1 MLDNNASS
9 TLSKKDHNSF
19 FNSFKM
25 QQEFQVNSLKSFSQ
39 INELEETNILNKQNF
54 AAAFNLIFPQKH
66 TISLIEEND
75 EMDDD
80 DLFLLENTSKK
91 EKLKEIIPSL
101 KLSSQI
107 LKKTYFKI
115 NTDKIDSLFNKNDST
130 VNKNEVN
137 LLEKKRNRTRRPR
150 KDNKDNI
157 RKKIKRGFL
166 NAALFKKL
174 NEKLRS
180 IGSNQY
186 FERFPSNFA
195 CDIDKKRN
203 KEILNLKLKD
213 IFEKEELYKNENN
226 KGRLNYAH
234 NLKVINREEIKQN
247 QVFKIIL
254 NKTFVELYEEY
265 INSEEFGIEEVER
278 LKKKKMDDAYIRNYI
293 NLAKSLV
300 KFFTL

>member
-1 MLDNNASS
+1 MLNNNASS

-39 INELEETNILNKQNF
+39 INEPEETNILNKQNF

-80 DLFLLENTSKK
+80 DLYLLENSNKK
-91 EKLKEIIPSL
+91 ENLKEIIPSL

-107 LKKTYFKI
+107 LKKSYFKI
-115 NTDKIDSLFNKNDST
+115 NTDKINSLFTKYKTDST

-137 LLEKKRNRTRRPR
+137 LLGKKRNRTRRPR
-150 KDNKDNI
+150 KDNEDNI

-166 NAALFKKL
+166 NVALFKKL
-174 NEKLRS
+174 NEKLSS

-203 KEILNLKLKD
+203 KEILNMKLKD
-213 IFEKEELYKNENN
+213 IFEMEELYKNENN

-254 NKTFVELYEEY
+254 NKTFIEY
-265 INSEEFGIEEVER
+265 MKNILI
-278 LKKKKMDDAYIRNYI
+278 LRN
-293 NLAKSLV
+293 LE
-300 KFFTL
+300 

>member
-1 MLDNNASS
+1 
-9 TLSKKDHNSF
+9 
-19 FNSFKM
+19 
-25 QQEFQVNSLKSFSQ
+25 
-39 INELEETNILNKQNF
+39 
-54 AAAFNLIFPQKH
+54 
-66 TISLIEEND
+66 
-75 EMDDD
+75 MDDD
-80 DLFLLENTSKK
+80 NLYLLENASKK

-107 LKKTYFKI
+107 LKKPYFKSYA
-115 NTDKIDSLFNKNDST
+115 DKIDSLFTKIKNDST
-130 VNKNEVN
+130 LNKNEGN
-137 LLEKKRNRTRRPR
+137 LLGKKRNKTRKPR
-150 KDNKDNI
+150 KDDKDNI

-166 NAALFKKL
+166 NTALIKKL
-174 NEKLRS
+174 SEKLRS

-186 FERFPSNFA
+186 FERFLSNFD

-226 KGRLNYAH
+226 KGRINYAH

-247 QVFKIIL
+247 QVYKIIL
-254 NKTFVELYEEY
+254 NKTFFELYEEY
-265 INSEEFGIEEVER
+265 INSEEFGIEEVNR